1 MEKSKKGKSSSKPVI
16 GITLGDIN
24 GIGPEVII
32 KSLLDP
38 RILNIITPVIYGST
52 KVISYYR
59 KNLGNEDFNYS
70 QVRDNYFNHKKVNVV
85 NCWNETV
92 EINPG
97 TSSQEA
103 GNYAY
108 KALER
113 AVKDLK
119 EGKINAIVTGPINKS
134 NIQSDQFNF
143 PGQTEYITKESGEKD
158 SLMMMVGENLKVGL
172 VTTHLP
178 IKDVPTKITRKNVSA
193 KLKIFINSL
202 KSDYGIKKPKIAVLG
217 LNPHAGDEGLLGK
230 EETEVIQPV
239 IEEFKSKGHLAYGP
253 YPSDGFFGAAQY
265 KGFDGILAM
274 YHDQGLIAFKTL
286 SFEIGVNYTAG
297 LEIIRTSPDHGT
309 AYNLAGKN
317 EASEISMRS
326 AIYLA
331 KDIYKVRRP
340 ITEEESEE

>member
-1 MEKSKKGKSSSKPVI
+1 MEKSKKGKSGNKPVI
-16 GITLGDIN
+16 GITIGDIN

-32 KSLLDP
+32 KSLLDS
-38 RILNIITPVIYGST
+38 RILTIVTPVIYGST
-52 KVISYYR
+52 KVLSYYR
-59 KNLGNEDFNYS
+59 KNLGTEDFNYS
-70 QVRDNYFNHKKVNVV
+70 QVRDNYFNNKKVNVV
-85 NCWNETV
+85 NCWDETV
-92 EINPG
+92 EINAG
-97 TSSQEA
+97 VSSKDA
-103 GNYAY
+103 GNYAF
-108 KALER
+108 KALEC

-119 EGKINAIVTGPINKS
+119 EGKINAIVTGPINKN

-143 PGQTEYITKESGEKD
+143 AGQTEYITKKSDKKD
-158 SLMMMVGENLKVGL
+158 SLMMMVGESLKVGL

-178 IKDVPTKITRKNVSA
+178 IKDVPSQISTKTVSA
-193 KLKIFINSL
+193 KLKIFIDSL
-202 KSDYGIKKPKIAVLG
+202 KSDFGITKPKIAVLG

-230 EETEVIQPV
+230 EEQEIIQPV
-239 IEEFKSKGHLAYGP
+239 IEEFKSKGHLTYGP

-265 KGFDGILAM
+265 KNFDGILAM

-317 EASEISMRS
+317 VASEISMRS

-331 KDIYKVRRP
+331 KDIYNVRHP
-340 ITEEESEE
+340 GIDEEEE

>member
-1 MEKSKKGKSSSKPVI
+1 MDKSKKGKSSNKPII
-16 GITLGDIN
+16 GITLGDMN

-32 KSLLDP
+32 KSLLDS

-52 KVISYYR
+52 KVLSYYR
-59 KNLGNEDFNYS
+59 KNLGTEDFNYS
-70 QVRDNYFNHKKVNVV
+70 QVRDNYFNHKKINVV

-92 EINPG
+92 EINVG
-97 TSSQEA
+97 ASTKEA

-108 KALER
+108 KSLEHG
-113 AVKDLK
+113 VKDLK
-119 EGKINAIVTGPINKS
+119 EGKINAIVTGPINKN
-134 NIQSDQFNF
+134 NIQSDQFKF
-143 PGQTEYITKESGEKD
+143 AGQTEYITKENGKKD

-178 IKDVPTKITRKNVSA
+178 LKDVPSQITTKNLSA
-193 KLKIFINSL
+193 KLKIFIDSL
-202 KSDYGIKKPKIAVLG
+202 KNDFGITKPKIAILG

-230 EETEVIQPV
+230 EEQEVIQPV

-265 KGFDGILAM
+265 KNFDGILAM

-297 LEIIRTSPDHGT
+297 LDIIRTSPDHGT
-309 AYNLAGKN
+309 AFNLAGKN
-317 EASEISMRS
+317 MASEISMRS

-331 KDIYKVRRP
+331 KDICKVRGLADDD
-340 ITEEESEE
+340 EE